1 MRHLKNS
8 LFWYILIIVIV
19 YLGTLFWG
27 VIAQANDNVVP
38 HTKSN
43 CVITQEIDPDTMI
56 VLREKM
62 VCRDGYIGPS
72 YWEIFAQFYYQNVDT
87 PSYCRWID
95 RQDHAYHTPVKVCLT
110 EEGEWIY
117 D

>member
-8 LFWYILIIVIV
+8 LFWYILIIVV
-19 YLGTLFWG
+19 AYLGTLFWG
-27 VIAQANDNVVP
+27 VIAQASEVP

-72 YWEIFAQFYYQNVDT
+72 YWEIFAQFYYRNVDT
-87 PSYCRWID
+87 PSYCRYID
-95 RQDHAYHTPVKVCLT
+95 RQDHVFHTPVKVCLK
-110 EEGEWIY
+110 ENGEWVY